1 MSRKIKEFV
10 KKEVI
15 LIVAWLLAIIS
26 MFVVHPSGKYLEY
39 IDWRTLGILWSLM
52 IIMEGLKQNGFFDT
66 VGNRLLNSTKNIRQ
80 LVLVLVY
87 LCFFFSMI
95 ITNDVALIT
104 FVPFAVLILRKCNCE
119 EMMIP
124 VIVLQ
129 TIAANLGS
137 MLTPIGNPQNLYLY
151 ELSGVSLGK
160 FIEWMLPYTV
170 IAGLTIIITVM
181 IITKRTNQSKID
193 IHTSTRQSE
202 NNHDKINWIIYF
214 VLFIMA
220 ILVVSRMIPFY
231 VLVVVVFVV
240 MLLVDRKLLFEV
252 DYSLLFTFV
261 GFFIF
266 TGNVEN
272 INQIHSLMQQM
283 VDGSELLFGI
293 ALSQIISNVPAAL
306 LLSNFTTNIKAL
318 VIGVN
323 FGGLGTLIASMASLI
338 SYKVFVNECDGKK
351 GRYLARFT
359 ALNIIYLLILLVV
372 YTLLK

>member
-1 MSRKIKEFV
+1 MIKAFV

-15 LIVAWLLAIIS
+15 LIVAWILAIIS
-26 MFVVHPSGKYLEY
+26 MFVVNPSDKYLEY

-160 FIEWMLPYTV
+160 FVEWMLPYTV
-170 IAGLTIIITVM
+170 IAGFAIIITVM

-193 IHTSTRQSE
+193 SHTSTRQSE
-202 NNHDKINWIIYF
+202 NNHEKINWIIYF

-231 VLVVVVFVV
+231 VLVAVVFVV
-240 MLLVDRKLLFEV
+240 MLFVDRKLLFEV

-272 INQIHSLMQQM
+272 ISQIHSLMQQM

>member
-1 MSRKIKEFV
+1 MIKAFI

-52 IIMEGLKQNGFFDT
+52 IIMEGLKKNGFFDT

-170 IAGLTIIITVM
+170 IAGLAIIITVM

-193 IHTSTRQSE
+193 SHTSTRQSE
-202 NNHDKINWIIYF
+202 NNHEKINWIIYF

-220 ILVVSRMIPFY
+220 ILVVSRLIPFY
-231 VLVVVVFVV
+231 VLVVMVFVV
-240 MLLVDRKLLFEV
+240 MLLVDRRLLFEV

-266 TGNVEN
+266 IGNVEN
-272 INQIHSLMQQM
+272 VSQIHSLMQQM

-338 SYKVFVNECDGKK
+338 SYKVFVNECDGKN
-351 GRYLARFT
+351 GRYLAWFT
-359 ALNIIYLLILLVV
+359 AMNIVYLLILLVV
-372 YTLLK
+372 YTLLN